1 MMLAAK
7 AMSWD
12 TPLLSII
19 DNFTPISL
27 SLASQNYLHKQ
38 FLSSSWR
45 FYSHPFNILL
55 YLTVKWPPLIACLC
69 LAAAAVAAVLW
80 TNIRG
85 NYVEIKI
92 YMKHCGCWGKFSYF
106 WCCFINDLG
115 DICKSAQS
123 FDSEDVYIKQHFVS
137 VLAFEDSGKKGQ
149 GSEKSDKLLKRG
161 FKNWEER

>member
-1 MMLAAK
+1 
-7 AMSWD
+7 MSWD

-19 DNFTPISL
+19 DNFTPSSL